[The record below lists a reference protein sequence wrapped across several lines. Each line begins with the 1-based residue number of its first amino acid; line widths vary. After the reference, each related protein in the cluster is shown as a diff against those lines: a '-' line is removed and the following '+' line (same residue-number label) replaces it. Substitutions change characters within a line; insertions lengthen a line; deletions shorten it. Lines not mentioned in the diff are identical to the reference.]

1 MFGIHG
7 YSLEFDSAAAEAMF
21 AAAAAGVTD
30 QPHYSLTSHL
40 DSLAVVHFSLVCDCS
55 DVVEV
60 ALGLVRR
67 GKEKKRPLGDS
78 KLEFCTLFSNG

>member
-7 YSLEFDSAAAEAMF
+7 YSLEFDSAAAAEAMF

-60 ALGLVRR
+60 ALAVSFRFSSKR
-67 GKEKKRPLGDS
+67 KGKKAPPR
-78 KLEFCTLFSNG
+78 